1 MYHLLF
7 GKKLWRLWRPLSKKL
22 RSKSKS
28 KQPQDC
34 RFTPPLILYQLS
46 GEKSMKKMPGS
57 TGMCFTSGIKTSSL
71 NLGTTWTRSGANI
84 SWALGGSYIRGWL
97 WSWKLFSHW
106 LRCMQMFLSMH
117 AIFQQQL
124 LTWLSVCL
132 FISEEICGFLF
143 PSQMVVCCFVT
154 MLLVTLLRRWVQ
166 AVFRLSDDTN
176 PSTKTEAATEV
187 DHLGQEKIVLEV
199 NEKILKKPV
208 NDLEVDISDGVV
220 MEMSGVLP
228 SNDNETSIPYFQL
241 HPNSGLS

>member
-124 LTWLSVCL
+124 LTWLSVSREDVYVMKNNRNVLKPNGCVL
-132 FISEEICGFLF
+132 FRDYATGDLAQERLNCKDQKISENFYVRGDGTENFTSTRSYIELLFTFFLVDKLGCDPLLTSLFEENGFDVEELDL
-143 PSQMVVCCFVT
+143 CCKQVENQST
-154 MLLVTLLRRWVQ
+154 ELVMNQ
-166 AVFRLSDDTN
+166 
-176 PSTKTEAATEV
+176 
-187 DHLGQEKIVLEV
+187 
-199 NEKILKKPV
+199 
-208 NDLEVDISDGVV
+208 
-220 MEMSGVLP
+220 
-228 SNDNETSIPYFQL
+228 
-241 HPNSGLS
+241 